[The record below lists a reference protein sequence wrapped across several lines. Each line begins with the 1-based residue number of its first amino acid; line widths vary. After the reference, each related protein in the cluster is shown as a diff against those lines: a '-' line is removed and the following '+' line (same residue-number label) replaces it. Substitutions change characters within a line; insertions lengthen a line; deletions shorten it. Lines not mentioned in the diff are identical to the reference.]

1 MESKP
6 YLKTRLTE
14 QSLKRFISILSA
26 PRRWI
31 SIWFFAY
38 ALQGA
43 VSSGLIPIL
52 TPLMI
57 VALSHHLSWV
67 AYVMGAFNLGLLTSP
82 LWGGLADKK
91 HLHRLLFFGG
101 FIVLIGTLAAL
112 PFLRGLLIW
121 CLLIFLAGAGTSAV
135 ATVAT
140 LFVVEFTPK
149 TEWEQRLGWL
159 QTFNGAG
166 QVAGLFLAGIFVVNF
181 KLGMLCSAFILLPA
195 LWIGAKGLPVKA
207 QHHDLRN
214 EIGQKMRRDLDW
226 HFMAQFSHAE
236 LLGGDL
242 IRFSHHL
249 SFGGFRQMKK
259 SLRTAFGRFLLSWFA
274 AAFAVAA
281 FFAYF
286 PVAMQKAYDV
296 APVLTSSVYGLTAA
310 AALALYAL
318 GGQLSSRVG
327 AEHVYRWS
335 LLTRLLGFA
344 LLAFGLFMPVPP
356 IIPGLMG
363 FVMIILAWPL
373 LSISSTILTAD
384 LAPFSEGAAMGLYN
398 AAGAIAT
405 VIGTFLSGPL
415 IQRIGYPTLPI
426 MGAAGIVIALLSGR
440 GLLSAH
446 SSLSISKTAS
456 SADKMGHGSQK
467 ISMNTQ

>member
-1 MESKP
+1 MEPKP

-43 VSSGLIPIL
+43 VSSGFIPIL

-57 VALSHHLSWV
+57 VALTHHLSWV

-101 FIVLIGTLAAL
+101 FIVLIGALAAL

-140 LFVVEFTPK
+140 LFVVEFAPK
-149 TEWEQRLGWL
+149 TEWEERLGWL

-181 KLGMLCSAFILLPA
+181 KLGMLCAAFILLPA

-207 QHHDLRN
+207 QHHDLQN
-214 EIGQKMRRDLDW
+214 GIGQKMRRDLDW

-310 AALALYAL
+310 ASLALYAL

-356 IIPGLMG
+356 IIPGLLG

-440 GLLSAH
+440 RLLSAH
-446 SSLSISKTAS
+446 SSPSASTAAS
-456 SADKMGHGSQK
+456 SAAKMEHGSQK
-467 ISMNTQ
+467 ISMNTP

>member
-1 MESKP
+1 MQSKP
-6 YLKTRLTE
+6 YLKTSLTE
-14 QSLKRFISILSA
+14 QSLKRFINILSA

-43 VSSGLIPIL
+43 VSSGFIPIL

-57 VALSHHLSWV
+57 VALSHHLSWI

-82 LWGGLADKK
+82 LWGDLADKK
-91 HLHRLLFFGG
+91 HLHRMLFFGG
-101 FIVLIGTLAAL
+101 FIVIIGALAAL
-112 PFLRGLLIW
+112 PFLRGLIIW
-121 CLLIFLAGAGTSAV
+121 CLLIFLAGVGTSAV

-140 LFVVEFTPK
+140 LFVVEFAPK
-149 TEWEQRLGWL
+149 NEWEERLGWL

-166 QVAGLFLAGIFVVNF
+166 QVAGLLLAGIFVVNI
-181 KLGMLCSAFILLPA
+181 KLGMLCAAFILIPA
-195 LWIGAKGLPVKA
+195 LWIGAKGLPVKTRLN
-207 QHHDLRN
+207 DLRN
-214 EIGQKMRRDLDW
+214 GIGQKMRRELDW

-249 SFGGFRQMKK
+249 SLRGFRQMKK
-259 SLRTAFGRFLLSWFA
+259 SLRTAFGRFILSWFA

-310 AALALYAL
+310 ASLALYAF
-318 GGQLSSRVG
+318 GGQLSRRVG
-327 AEHVYRWS
+327 AERVYRWS
-335 LLTRLLGFA
+335 LLTRLLGFT

-363 FVMIILAWPL
+363 FVMIISAWPL

-415 IQRIGYPTLPI
+415 IQLIGYPTLPI
-426 MGAAGIVIALLSGR
+426 MGAAGIVVALLSGR

-446 SSLSISKTAS
+446 SFRSNI
-456 SADKMGHGSQK
+456 SQK
-467 ISMNTQ
+467 